1 MDRDKQDHLT
11 TLSNM
16 ASVTSLG
23 MVVWV
28 VADSLD
34 KRVLEFDWHQ
44 VARKSLAIGPG
55 SGRNHGPD
63 QRKGF
68 ASVETLLEDWL
79 LSLMSTLVM
88 GFGPQD

>member
-1 MDRDKQDHLT
+1 
-11 TLSNM
+11 
-16 ASVTSLG
+16 

-28 VADSLD
+28 AADSLE

-44 VARKSLAIGPG
+44 VARKSLAASLD

-68 ASVETLLEDWL
+68 ASVET
-79 LSLMSTLVM
+79 SLVKFPINGIGCWAFIVFDGLWEGLPHAGPDGRGIEVCP
-88 GFGPQD
+88 GFH

>member
-1 MDRDKQDHLT
+1 V
-11 TLSNM
+11 SNR
-16 ASVTSLG
+16 ASVTLPG

-28 VADSLD
+28 VANSLD

-44 VARKSLAIGPG
+44 VARKSLAAGPG

-68 ASVETLLEDWL
+68 SSEET
-79 LSLMSTLVM
+79 SLVDS
-88 GFGPQD
+88 P